1 MISLQKY
8 CLSLGAFF
16 VMCFFAIPTGLAN
29 DDLMEESLLGNTV
42 IVDAG
47 GMVYKTYYADDGTFE
62 SDLGAYGVA
71 TGTWEVVDGQ
81 LCTTSETGP
90 QPGTQCRDTDTREIG
105 EEWEVDSPMGPMTA
119 TLVEG
124 KDF

>member
-1 MISLQKY
+1 
-8 CLSLGAFF
+8 
-16 VMCFFAIPTGLAN
+16 MCFFAIPTGLAN
-29 DDLMEESLLGNTV
+29 DDMMEESLLGNTV

-47 GMVYKTYYADDGTFE
+47 GMVYKTYYSEDGTFE
-62 SDLGAYGVA
+62 SDLGAYGMV

-90 QPGTQCRDTDTREIG
+90 QPGTQCRDTDAREIG
-105 EEWEVDSPMGPMTA
+105 EEWEVDNPMGPMTA